1 MKQPKIYTRTG
12 DSGLTGLRVGGR
24 VRKDSDGP
32 EAFGSVDEAQAAI
45 GVARAVSSSIRLS
58 KTLERVQRDLWVV
71 MTELSTGSEARMSLV
86 PGSSAVSE
94 QMVTALEHEL
104 DRLRESSEMPSGFVL
119 PGEAVLSASLDFA
132 RTVVRRAERRVLPIA
147 VDGSMVIAYLNRLSD
162 LLWALARDSEGQP
175 RLARSEEATDPPSI

>member
-1 MKQPKIYTRTG
+1 
-12 DSGLTGLRVGGR
+12 
-24 VRKDSDGP
+24 
-32 EAFGSVDEAQAAI
+32 
-45 GVARAVSSSIRLS
+45 
-58 KTLERVQRDLWVV
+58 

-104 DRLRESSEMPSGFVL
+104 DRLRESSEMPAGFVL